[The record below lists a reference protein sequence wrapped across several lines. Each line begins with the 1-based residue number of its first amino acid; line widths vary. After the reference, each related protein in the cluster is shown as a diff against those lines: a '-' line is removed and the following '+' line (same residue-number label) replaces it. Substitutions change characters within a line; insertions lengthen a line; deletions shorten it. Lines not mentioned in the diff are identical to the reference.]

1 MNDAMITRAAVAGWG
16 VSVPE
21 ARLTNADLE
30 RLVDTTDDWIVERT
44 GIRERRIAQEG
55 ETTATLGIAAGA
67 AALKQAGMGPDEVD
81 LLVGDAGKARA
92 SLGWSQKVSF
102 KELVEM
108 MVDADLE
115 ALRRQT
121 PWP

>member
-1 MNDAMITRAAVAGWG
+1 MITRAAVAGWG

-55 ETTATLGIAAGA
+55 ETT
-67 AALKQAGMGPDEVD
+67 
-81 LLVGDAGKARA
+81 
-92 SLGWSQKVSF
+92 
-102 KELVEM
+102 
-108 MVDADLE
+108 
-115 ALRRQT
+115 
-121 PWP
+121 